1 MLKTSAPGK
10 TWWIAAVGFLLL
22 FVSLYL
28 KFQPLAL
35 HPVRSGLDPS
45 WQAALAYGVEHHLLF
60 GTDLVFT
67 GGPLSSLYTQ
77 QFEPITAFAV
87 AIISLGI
94 VAFVALALGLL
105 FSASGN
111 VLSMISGWVLVSI
124 CMISKDTLLLLVPLL
139 GALYGF
145 ENDSKRGLPV
155 TIAGAYLSGI
165 LALAKFSTFPVSI
178 LAMLLL
184 DVVAVRR
191 RRVPLHFLVMV
202 AGLYTGL
209 FISGQPLAQLPAFLV
224 ASLQVSGGYS
234 SAMSLSVFVADLAIW
249 LAIAAVFIVVLLR
262 DAASRAGSIPY
273 DILIARP
280 LVIAGFLFIAFK
292 AGLVRHDLHTLISWS
307 ALAMVITAVG
317 FSASYV
323 GTRWKKLLIPMAC
336 VCIMPSYAALY
347 VAYKMLPSENIRTLP
362 QQISEGLVRGREFL
376 FQPTVWL
383 DKLKGE
389 NAASL
394 AAIRQKTPLPALNGS
409 VDIIQSEQSD
419 VIGNGLDYRPRPTV
433 QEYTSYTPEL
443 IERVRAFYDG
453 PEAPEYLI
461 MAPGSIDGRHPAS
474 AEGALWPLFFARY
487 EPFIETDRQ
496 IILRKRPT
504 AVSGVKKQD
513 IEVQTE
519 LGQDVQLPKTD
530 NPIMIAVDMR
540 PTLLGRLAELIYRP
554 PMSEISVN
562 YSDGSTGVYRLIPG
576 MAGDGF
582 LVSPLVVDPVA
593 YLKVSSGHSDY
604 PDLRHAQSVKIKSGV
619 RHGLFYQSAITVTFT
634 ELDKDVLRKASGGPI
649 IENAL
654 LRDEKILP
662 LLRANALNGATVSR
676 VPEGLLAHAPAVLRL
691 PVTPSSKLSL
701 SFGIRPGGWQDGGHT
716 DGVCFFARNGKQALA
731 QRCLDPAAVEADRGE
746 QTESFAVPADVH
758 EITLETECKA
768 GCAWDWSYWS
778 SVAEE

>member
-1 MLKTSAPGK
+1 MLKTSEPRK
-10 TWWIAAVGFLLL
+10 TWWMAAVGFLLL

-67 GGPLSSLYTQ
+67 GGPLSSIYTK
-77 QFEPITAFAV
+77 QFEPTTAFAV

-94 VAFVALALGLL
+94 VAFLALSLGSL
-105 FSASGN
+105 FSRSGN
-111 VLSMISGWVLVSI
+111 VLSLMSGWVLLSV

-155 TIAGAYLSGI
+155 TISCGYLSGI
-165 LALAKFSTFPVSI
+165 LALAKFSTFPASI

-184 DVVAVRR
+184 DIVAVRR
-191 RRVPLHFLVMV
+191 RRVPLHFLAMA

-209 FISGQPLAQLPAFLV
+209 LISGQPLAQLPAFLI
-224 ASLQVSGGYS
+224 ASVQVSGGYS
-234 SAMSLSVFVADLAIW
+234 SAMSLSAYVADLVIW
-249 LAIAAVFIVVLLR
+249 LAMAVVFIVILLR
-262 DAASRAGSIPY
+262 DAVSRAGSMPY

-280 LVIAGFLFIAFK
+280 LVIAGFLFVAFK

-307 ALAMVITAVG
+307 ALAMAITAVG
-317 FSASYV
+317 FSSAYA
-323 GTRWKKLLIPMAC
+323 GTRWKKPLILMAC
-336 VCIMPSYAALY
+336 VCIVPSYAAVY
-347 VAYKMLPSENIRTLP
+347 VAYKALPFANVPSLP
-362 QQISEGLVRGREFL
+362 QQISEGLARGREFL

-394 AAIRQKTPLPALNGS
+394 AAIRKKTPLPALNGS

-443 IERVRAFYDG
+443 IERDRAFYEG

-474 AEGALWPLFFARY
+474 AEGALWPLFFAKY

-513 IEVQTE
+513 IAVPME
-519 LGQDVQLPKTD
+519 LGQDVPLPKTD
-530 NPIMIAVDMR
+530 NPVMIAVDMR
-540 PTLLGRLAELIYRP
+540 PTLLGRLADLIYRP
-554 PMSEISVN
+554 PMSQISVN

-576 MAGDGF
+576 MAGKGF

-604 PDLRHAQSVKIKSGV
+604 PDLKHAQSVKIKTGIGN
-619 RHGLFYQSAITVTFT
+619 GLFYQSAITVTFT
-634 ELDKDVLRKASGGPI
+634 ELDKDVLREASGGPI
-649 IENAL
+649 VENAL
-654 LRDEKILP
+654 QRDKKILP
-662 LLRANALNGATVSR
+662 LLRMNALNGTTVSR
-676 VPEGLLAHAPAVLRL
+676 VPEGLQAHAPTVLRL
-691 PVTPSSKLSL
+691 PVTPSSKISL

-716 DGVCFFARNGKQALA
+716 DGVCFF
-731 QRCLDPAAVEADRGE
+731 EM
-746 QTESFAVPADVH
+746 ESRPSCKDVS
-758 EITLETECKA
+758 IQPL
-768 GCAWDWSYWS
+768 YRPI
-778 SVAEE
+778 VASR